1 MKSHCRKEPKYTAI
15 CVESRLMRL
24 PEKSPTCQDL
34 SALYYQLF
42 SASDILRKMSLAPG
56 SKLGPYEIVAAL
68 GAGGM
73 GEVYRAR
80 DPRLGREVAIK
91 VLPAGATDDPERLRR
106 FEQEARATAA
116 LNHPNILAL
125 FDIGSQDNSPYIVSE
140 LLDGETLRARL
151 AGGPLPLRKT
161 IDGALQIVRGLAAA
175 HDHGIFHRDIKPENI
190 FITRDGHVK
199 ILDFGLAKLTMPEP
213 SAPSLSGQA
222 TLDSVTGRGVLL
234 GTVGYMSPE
243 QCRGAAIDARSDLF
257 SLGAVLYEMI
267 SGRRAFR
274 GDTTADT
281 ISSILK
287 EEPPDLSVTGRDVPP
302 MLERIVHHCL
312 EKDPANRFQSARDI
326 AFALESW
333 STVSSVPTPTIA
345 PAARKSGL
353 LLALLGL
360 IGALLVAIALLFVR
374 LSAPPPEPPS
384 YRQLTFARE
393 FISSARFAPD
403 QRTVLYSSAR
413 AGSESELFSL
423 SLDTHASASL
433 GLKNVDIE
441 SISSSGEMLL
451 VQRRSLGARG
461 VLARAPLNGAA
472 PRPILSDVQDADWGP
487 DDQIA
492 AAHYVD
498 GHYRIEYPIGHILYE
513 VSIGYLSDVRVSRMG
528 NWVAFAEHPSVGD
541 NAGYVVVVD
550 SSGHKRTLSPRQ
562 SIVQAINW
570 APSDKEVWFSGATRA
585 NEMQLKA
592 CDLSGDT
599 RVVNRIP
606 DMPILQDIARDG
618 HVLLGSMIARV
629 LTYARGPGQDQ
640 DRDVTVHNWSEV
652 FAISPDGKQ
661 LLALSDGPGSGPDYD
676 TYVRASDGSAPVRIS
691 DGAGYDFSPDMK
703 WVLSSL
709 TLHVP
714 RQLLLVPLGPG
725 ETRQITHDAI
735 DHDRARFLPDGK
747 SVVFAGTEPGH
758 KSRIYVQA
766 INSGGARPI
775 SPEGVHGFIPTADGK
790 FVFGFSAS
798 VALYPIDGQGAPRPV
813 LGIHPDE
820 SILSVSSD
828 GRSVLVGTLGGY
840 AVDVTRVDL
849 TSGRRELFRKIGPPD
864 PAGVSMQSVLFTP
877 DGKYYAYAYVNVLSE
892 LYLVEGL
899 R

>member
-1 MKSHCRKEPKYTAI
+1 
-15 CVESRLMRL
+15 
-24 PEKSPTCQDL
+24 
-34 SALYYQLF
+34 
-42 SASDILRKMSLAPG
+42 MSLAPG

-80 DPRLGREVAIK
+80 DPRLGREVALKI
-91 VLPAGATDDPERLRR
+91 LPAGSAGEPERLRR

-116 LNHPNILAL
+116 LNHPNILAV
-125 FDIGSQDNSPYIVSE
+125 FDIGSQDNAPYIVSE
-140 LLDGETLRARL
+140 LLEGETLRARL
-151 AGGPLPLRKT
+151 IGGPLPVRKAV
-161 IDGALQIVRGLAAA
+161 DYALQIVRGLAAA
-175 HDHGIFHRDIKPENI
+175 HDHGIFHRDLKPENI

-213 SAPSLSGQA
+213 SAPAMSAQA

-257 SLGAVLYEMI
+257 SFGAVLYEML

-274 GDTTADT
+274 GETTADT

-287 EEPPDLSVTGRDVPP
+287 EEPPDLSPTGRDVPP
-302 MLERIVHHCL
+302 ILERIVHHCL
-312 EKDPANRFQSARDI
+312 EKDPAARFQSARDI
-326 AFALESW
+326 AFALESL
-333 STVSSVPTPTIA
+333 STVSPAAPSLTPIPAIA
-345 PAARKSGL
+345 PTTRKAWL
-353 LLALLGL
+353 VPALLGV
-360 IGALLVAIALLFVR
+360 IGILVMAVALLFVR
-374 LSAPPPEPPS
+374 LNAPPPEPPS
-384 YRQLTFARE
+384 YRQLTLGRE

-403 QRTVLYSSAR
+403 QRTIIYSSAR

-423 SLDTHASASL
+423 SPDTHASASL
-433 GLKNVDIE
+433 SLKNVDIE

-451 VQRRSLGARG
+451 IQRRSLGARG
-461 VLARAPLNGAA
+461 VLARAPLSGAA

-487 DDQIA
+487 DNQIA
-492 AAHYVD
+492 VAHYVD

-513 VSIGYLSDVRVSRMG
+513 VPIGYLSDVRVSPKG
-528 NWVAFAEHPSVGD
+528 DWVAFAEHPTFGD

-550 SSGHKRTLSPRQ
+550 SSGHKRTLSPRH

-570 APSDKEVWFSGATRA
+570 ALADKEVWFSGATRA
-585 NEMQLKA
+585 AEIQLKA
-592 CDLSGDT
+592 SDLSGHA
-599 RVVNRIP
+599 RVVDRIP
-606 DMPILQDIARDG
+606 GIPILHDIARDG
-618 HVLLGSMIARV
+618 RVLLGQMIARV

-640 DRDVTVHNWSEV
+640 DRDVTIQNWSAV

-661 LLALSDGPGSGPDYD
+661 LLSFSDGPGSSPDYD
-676 TYVRASDGSAPVRIS
+676 TYVRASDGSAPVRIG

-725 ETRQITHDAI
+725 ETKQITHDSI
-735 DHDRARFLPDGK
+735 DHAYARFLPDGQ

-766 INSGGARPI
+766 INSGSARPI
-775 SPEGVHGFIPTADGK
+775 SPEGVNGFIPTADGK
-790 FVFGFSAS
+790 LVFGFSDS
-798 VALYPIDGQGAPRPV
+798 VALYPIDGHGAPRPV
-813 LGIHPDE
+813 PGIHPDE
-820 SILSVSSD
+820 SILSVSPD
-828 GRSVLVGTLGGY
+828 GRSVLVGVLGGY
-840 AVDVTRVDL
+840 AVDVMRVDL
-849 TSGRRELFRKIGPPD
+849 ASGRRELFKKIGPPD
-864 PAGVSMQSVLFTP
+864 PAGVSVQYVVFTP